1 MERCIGCRY
10 YDRGKSRNSE
20 HGALRRGQCRRTA
33 PVLSPI
39 NIKGAAI
46 EGIWPTIRDDD
57 WCGEWQAVERRPQR
71 ATPEATRTAFT
82 TRSDTTSELLADTPA
97 GPLAPPIDAFLGT
110 LPMASA
116 AAPMASATVGG
127 D

>member
-1 MERCIGCRY
+1 VERCIGCRY
-10 YDRGKSRNSE
+10 YDRGKTRNSE

-71 ATPEATRTAFT
+71 TAPEPARAAFT
-82 TRSDTTSELLADTPA
+82 ARSDTTSELPMDPPA
-97 GPLAPPIDAFLGT
+97 GSLAPPIDAFLGT

-116 AAPMASATVGG
+116 MAPMASAAVGA

>member
-10 YDRGKSRNSE
+10 YDRGKSRNHE
-20 HGALRRGQCRRTA
+20 HGVLRRGQCRRMA

-71 ATPEATRTAFT
+71 AAPESGRSAFT
-82 TRSDTTSELLADTPA
+82 ATGDMASELLMDSPVGQSAPTMDAYLGQVPMTATAAGAVSAGAD
-97 GPLAPPIDAFLGT
+97 
-110 LPMASA
+110 
-116 AAPMASATVGG
+116 
-127 D
+127 

>member
-1 MERCIGCRY
+1 VERCIGCRY
-10 YDRGKSRNSE
+10 YDRGKSRNPE
-20 HGALRRGQCRRTA
+20 HGVLRRGQCRRMA

-39 NIKGAAI
+39 NVKGAAI

-71 ATPEATRTAFT
+71 TAPESGRVAFT
-82 TRSDTTSELLADTPA
+82 APRDVASELLMDSPA
-97 GPLAPPIDAFLGT
+97 GQSMPTMDAYLGQVPT
-110 LPMASA
+110 TAAGAVSA
-116 AAPMASATVGG
+116 GA